1 MGRNALWDRVRVVI
15 DDTVVLASLVLLAWP
30 VTDPGHP
37 GGLAGRIM
45 PLLAALCL
53 GLAVLLLDTRRGQLR
68 LLTMAAALT
77 VVVIREVTGGLPAGG
92 IWLVLLVAAGGVLRQ
107 FLGPRIDPDRNRQ
120 QTLLAQQ
127 AFRDPLTGLGN
138 RRMFVEYAEEVIAEP
153 SRTRTAVIVVD
164 LDGLKDV
171 NEVLGHAAGD
181 DLLRAAAD
189 RLAVNVRANDT
200 VARLDGDEFVV
211 LLPGLEDEHAAVAVA
226 ERVLTE
232 LHRPLQVGGVALS
245 IRASAGVA
253 IAEHGGGGLDGVL
266 RRADQALIRA
276 KRDGGGVARRFDPVL
291 FAQAEQRRIAEQD
304 LLRGLEAGEFEVHY
318 QPIVDLDNGG
328 ITVGVEALVRWRHPE
343 KGLMPPAVFL
353 ELAEQLGQVPK
364 LGGWVLEE
372 ACRQAMD
379 WQHRFPGFEMNVNLS
394 ASQLSNP
401 RLVDDVREVLRR
413 TGLPPH
419 DLVLELTESVALTD
433 LVESARVLTALKE
446 LGVRIALDD
455 FGTGFSSLS
464 HLSTLPVDVVKIDR
478 SFVQAMPETGGASV
492 AEAVLHIARTFNL
505 SPVAEGVEDAGQAER
520 LKDLGAGRAQ
530 GYHFA
535 RPMPAVG
542 VTELLDKQ
550 TAEVV
555 VHIES

>member
-1 MGRNALWDRVRVVI
+1 MGRNALWDRVRVVV
-15 DDTVVLASLVLLAWP
+15 DDAVVLASLVLLAWP
-30 VTDPGHP
+30 VADPAQP
-37 GGLAGRIM
+37 GGPAGRIM

-53 GLAVLLLDTRRGQLR
+53 GLAVLLLDSRRGVLR
-68 LLTMAAALT
+68 YITVTAALA
-77 VVVIREVTGGLPAGG
+77 VAGIRHVAGDLPPMAT
-92 IWLVLLVAAGGVLRQ
+92 WLVLLVAGAGVLRQ
-107 FLGPRIDPDRNRQ
+107 FLGNRIDPDRNRQ
-120 QTLLAQQ
+120 QALLAQQ

-138 RRMFVEYAEEVIAEP
+138 RRMFVEYAEEVLAEP
-153 SRTRTAVIVVD
+153 SRTKTAVIVVD
-164 LDGLKDV
+164 LDGLREV
-171 NEVLGHAAGD
+171 NDVLGHAAGD

-211 LLPGLEDEHAAVAVA
+211 LLPGLEDEQAAVAVA

-232 LHRPLQVGGVALS
+232 LHRPLQLAGVALS

-253 IAEHGGGGLDGVL
+253 ITDGLDGLDGVL

-291 FAQAEQRRIAEQD
+291 FAKAEQRRLAEQD
-304 LLRGLEAGEFEVHY
+304 LMRGLEAGEFEVHY

-343 KGLMPPAVFL
+343 KGLVPPALFL
-353 ELAEQLGQVPK
+353 DLAEQLGQVPR

-372 ACRQAMD
+372 ACRQALA
-379 WQHRFPGFEMNVNLS
+379 WQGQFPGFEMNVNLS
-394 ASQLSNP
+394 ASQLTNP
-401 RLVDDVREVLRR
+401 KLIDEVRAVLER
-413 TGLPPH
+413 TGLPPR

-433 LVESARVLTALKE
+433 LVESARVLSQLKE

-535 RPMPAVG
+535 RPMPAIG

-550 TAEVV
+550 SAEVKL
-555 VHIES
+555 EM

>member
-1 MGRNALWDRVRVVI
+1 VGRNALWDRVRVVV
-15 DDTVVLASLVLLAWP
+15 DDAVVLASLVLLAWP
-30 VTDPGHP
+30 VADPAQP

-45 PLLAALCL
+45 PLLAALSL
-53 GLAVLLLDTRRGQLR
+53 GLAVLLLDSRRGVLR
-68 LLTMAAALT
+68 YVTVAAALA
-77 VVVIREVTGGLPAGG
+77 VAGIRHVTGDLPPAAT
-92 IWLVLLVAAGGVLRQ
+92 WLVLLVAGAGVLRQ
-107 FLGPRIDPDRNRQ
+107 FLGNRIDPDRNRQ

-138 RRMFVEYAEEVIAEP
+138 RRMFVEYAEEVLAEP
-153 SRTRTAVIVVD
+153 SRTKTAVIVVD
-164 LDGLKDV
+164 LDGLKEV
-171 NEVLGHAAGD
+171 NDVLGHAAGD

-211 LLPGLEDEHAAVAVA
+211 LLPGLEDEQAAVAVA

-232 LHRPLQVGGVALS
+232 LHRPLQLAGVALS

-253 IAEHGGGGLDGVL
+253 ITDGLDGLDGVL

-291 FAQAEQRRIAEQD
+291 FAKAEQRRLAEHD
-304 LLRGLEAGEFEVHY
+304 LMRGLEAGEFEVHY

-343 KGLMPPAVFL
+343 KGLVPPALFL
-353 ELAEQLGQVPK
+353 ELAEQLGQVPR

-372 ACRQAMD
+372 ACRQALA
-379 WQHRFPGFEMNVNLS
+379 WQVQFPGFEMNVNLS
-394 ASQLSNP
+394 ASQLTNP
-401 RLVDDVREVLRR
+401 KLIDEVREVLER
-413 TGLPPH
+413 TGLPPR

-433 LVESARVLTALKE
+433 LVESARVLSQLKE

-535 RPMPAVG
+535 RPMPAIG

-550 TAEVV
+550 SAEVRL
-555 VHIES
+555 EL

>member
-1 MGRNALWDRVRVVI
+1 MGRNALWDRVRIVV
-15 DDTVVLASLVLLAWP
+15 DDTVTLASLVLLAWP
-30 VTDPGHP
+30 VADPGQP
-37 GGLAGRIM
+37 WGLTGRIM

-53 GLAVLLLDTRRGQLR
+53 GLAVVLLDTRRGVLR
-68 LLTMAAALT
+68 LVTVAAALL
-77 VVVIREVTGGLPAGG
+77 VVAIRHLSGDLAPGAL
-92 IWLVLLVAAGGVLRQ
+92 WLLLLIGAAGLLRQ
-107 FLGPRIDPDRNRQ
+107 FLGSRIDPDRNRQ

-127 AFRDPLTGLGN
+127 AFRDPLTGIGN
-138 RRMFVEYAEEVIAEP
+138 RRMFVEYAEEVLAEP
-153 SRTRTAVIVVD
+153 SRTKTAVIVVD

-171 NEVLGHAAGD
+171 NDVLGHATGD
-181 DLLRAAAD
+181 ELLRAAAD
-189 RLAVNVRANDT
+189 RLSVNVRANDT

-211 LLPGLEDEHAAVAVA
+211 LLPGLEDEQAAVAVA

-232 LHRPLQVGGVALS
+232 LHRPLQVGGMELNM
-245 IRASAGVA
+245 RASAGVA
-253 IAEHGGGGLDGVL
+253 ITDGGDGLDGVL

-291 FAQAEQRRIAEQD
+291 FAKAEQRRLAEQD

-318 QPIVDLDNGG
+318 QPIVDLNQGG

-343 KGLMPPAVFL
+343 KGLVPPALFL
-353 ELAEQLGQVPK
+353 ELAEQLGQVPR

-372 ACRQAMD
+372 ACRQALT
-379 WQHRFPGFEMNVNLS
+379 WQGRFPGFEMNVNLS

-401 RLVDDVREVLRR
+401 RLVDEVREVLQR
-413 TGLPPH
+413 TGLPPQ

-433 LVESARVLTALKE
+433 LVESARVLSALKD

-505 SPVAEGVEDAGQAER
+505 SPVAEGVEDEGQAER
-520 LKDLGAGRAQ
+520 LKELACGRAQ

-535 RPMPAVG
+535 RPMPAVD

-550 TAEVV
+550 SAQVW
-555 VHIES
+555 

>member
-1 MGRNALWDRVRVVI
+1 MGRNALWDRVRVVV
-15 DDTVVLASLVLLAWP
+15 DDAVVLASLVLLAWP
-30 VTDPGHP
+30 VADPAQP
-37 GGLAGRIM
+37 GGLTGRVV
-45 PLLAALCL
+45 PLLAVLCL
-53 GLAVLLLDTRRGQLR
+53 GLAVLLLDSRRGVLR
-68 LLTMAAALT
+68 YVTVASAL
-77 VVVIREVTGGLPAGG
+77 VVVGIRHIAGDLPPAAT
-92 IWLVLLVAAGGVLRQ
+92 WLVLLLAGAGVLRQ
-107 FLGPRIDPDRNRQ
+107 FLGNRIDPDRNRQ

-127 AFRDPLTGLGN
+127 AFRDTLTGLGN
-138 RRMFVEYAEEVIAEP
+138 RRMFVEYAEEVLAEP
-153 SRTRTAVIVVD
+153 ARTKTAVIVVD
-164 LDGLKDV
+164 LDGLKEV
-171 NEVLGHAAGD
+171 NDVLGHAVGD
-181 DLLRAAAD
+181 DLLRAAAE
-189 RLAVNVRANDT
+189 RLALNVRANDT
-200 VARLDGDEFVV
+200 VARLDGDEFAV
-211 LLPGLEDEHAAVAVA
+211 LLPGLEDEQAAVAVA

-232 LHRPLQVGGVALS
+232 LHRPLQLAGVALT

-253 IAEHGGGGLDGVL
+253 ITDGFDGLNGVL
-266 RRADQALIRA
+266 RRADQALLRA

-291 FAQAEQRRIAEQD
+291 FAKAEQRRLAEQD
-304 LLRGLEAGEFEVHY
+304 LMRGLEAGEFEVHY

-343 KGLMPPAVFL
+343 KGLVPPALFL
-353 ELAEQLGQVPK
+353 DLAEQLGQVPR

-372 ACRQAMD
+372 ACRQALA
-379 WQHRFPGFEMNVNLS
+379 WQDRHPGFEMNVNLS
-394 ASQLSNP
+394 ASQLTNP
-401 RLVDDVREVLRR
+401 KLIDEVREVLER
-413 TGLPPH
+413 TGLPPQ

-433 LVESARVLTALKE
+433 LVESARVLSQLKE

-535 RPMPAVG
+535 RPMPAIG

-550 TAEVV
+550 SAEVKL
-555 VHIES
+555 EL

>member
-1 MGRNALWDRVRVVI
+1 MGRNALWDRIRVVV

-30 VTDPGHP
+30 VADPAQP
-37 GGLAGRIM
+37 GGPAGRIVI
-45 PLLAALCL
+45 LLAALVL
-53 GLAVLLLDTRRGQLR
+53 GLAVLLLDTRRGMLR
-68 LLTMAAALT
+68 LITMAAALL
-77 VVVIREVTGGLPAGG
+77 VVGIREVTHGLPPGG
-92 IWLVLLVAAGGVLRQ
+92 IWLVVLVAAAGLVRQ
-107 FLGPRIDPDRNRQ
+107 IIGARIDPDRNRQ

-138 RRMFVEYAEEVIAEP
+138 RKMFTEYATEVITEP
-153 SRTRTAVIVVD
+153 SRTKTAVIVVD
-164 LDGLKDV
+164 VDGLKDI
-171 NEVLGHAAGD
+171 NEALGHAAGD
-181 DLLRAAAD
+181 ELLRAAAA

-200 VARLDGDEFVV
+200 VARLDGDEFAV
-211 LLPGLEDEHAAVAVA
+211 LLPGLEDEQAAVAVA
-226 ERVLTE
+226 DRVLTE
-232 LHRPLQVGGVALS
+232 LHRPLQIGAITLN

-253 IAEHGGGGLDGVL
+253 VADHTGSLDGML

-291 FAQAEQRRIAEQD
+291 FARAEQQRLAEQD
-304 LLRGLEAGEFEVHY
+304 LMRGLEAGEFEVHY
-318 QPIVDLDNGG
+318 QPIVDLDQGG
-328 ITVGVEALVRWRHPE
+328 ITVGVEALVRWRHPQ
-343 KGLMPPAVFL
+343 KGLVPPALFL
-353 ELAEQLGQVPK
+353 ELAEQLGQVPR

-379 WQHRFPGFEMNVNLS
+379 WQNRFPGFEMNVNLS
-394 ASQLSNP
+394 ASQLGNP
-401 RLVDDVREVLRR
+401 KLIDEVREVLRR
-413 TGLPPH
+413 TGLPPR

-433 LVESARVLTALKE
+433 LVESARVLSALKE

-520 LKDLGAGRAQ
+520 LKELGAGRAQ

-535 RPMPAVG
+535 RPMPALG

-555 VHIES
+555 DAES

>member
-1 MGRNALWDRVRVVI
+1 MGRNALWDRVRVVV

-30 VTDPGHP
+30 VADPAQP
-37 GGLAGRIM
+37 GGLVGRIM

-53 GLAVLLLDTRRGQLR
+53 GLAVLLLDTRRGVLR
-68 LLTMAAALT
+68 YITVGTALAVAGFRHVNGDLPPMAT
-77 VVVIREVTGGLPAGG
+77 
-92 IWLVLLVAAGGVLRQ
+92 WLVLLVAGAGVLRQ
-107 FLGPRIDPDRNRQ
+107 FLGNRIDPDRNRQ

-138 RRMFVEYAEEVIAEP
+138 RRMFVEYAEEVLAEP
-153 SRTRTAVIVVD
+153 ARTKTAVIVVD
-164 LDGLKDV
+164 LDGLKEV
-171 NEVLGHAAGD
+171 NDVLGHAAGD

-211 LLPGLEDEHAAVAVA
+211 LLPGLEDEQAAVAVA

-232 LHRPLQVGGVALS
+232 LHRPLQLAGVALS

-253 IAEHGGGGLDGVL
+253 ITDGLDGLDGVL

-291 FAQAEQRRIAEQD
+291 FAKAEQRRLAEQD
-304 LLRGLEAGEFEVHY
+304 LMRGLEAGEFEVHY
-318 QPIVDLDNGG
+318 QPIVDLDQGG

-343 KGLMPPAVFL
+343 KGLVPPALFL
-353 ELAEQLGQVPK
+353 DLAEQLGQVPR

-372 ACRQAMD
+372 ACRQALT
-379 WQHRFPGFEMNVNLS
+379 WQDRHPGFEMNVNLS
-394 ASQLSNP
+394 ASQLTNP
-401 RLVDDVREVLRR
+401 NLIDEVREVLER
-413 TGLPPH
+413 TGLPPR

-433 LVESARVLTALKE
+433 LVESARVLSQLKE

-535 RPMPAVG
+535 RPMPAIG

-550 TAEVV
+550 SAEVKL
-555 VHIES
+555 ET

>member
-1 MGRNALWDRVRVVI
+1 VGRNALWDRVRVVV
-15 DDTVVLASLVLLAWP
+15 DDAVVLASLVLLAWP
-30 VTDPGHP
+30 VADPAQP
-37 GGLAGRIM
+37 GGPAGRIM

-53 GLAVLLLDTRRGQLR
+53 GLAVLLLDSQRGILR
-68 LLTMAAALT
+68 YITVTAALA
-77 VVVIREVTGGLPAGG
+77 VAGIRHVAGDLPPAAT
-92 IWLVLLVAAGGVLRQ
+92 WLVLLVAGAGVLRQ
-107 FLGPRIDPDRNRQ
+107 FLGNRIDPDRNRQ
-120 QTLLAQQ
+120 QALLAQQ

-138 RRMFVEYAEEVIAEP
+138 RRMFVEYAEEVLAEP
-153 SRTRTAVIVVD
+153 ARTKTAVIVVD
-164 LDGLKDV
+164 LDGLREV
-171 NEVLGHAAGD
+171 NDVLGHAAGD

-211 LLPGLEDEHAAVAVA
+211 LLPGLEDEQAAVAVA

-232 LHRPLQVGGVALS
+232 LHRPLQLAGVALS

-253 IAEHGGGGLDGVL
+253 ITDGLDGLDGVL

-291 FAQAEQRRIAEQD
+291 FAKAEQRRLAEHD
-304 LLRGLEAGEFEVHY
+304 LMRGLEAGEFEVHY

-343 KGLMPPAVFL
+343 KGLVPPALFL
-353 ELAEQLGQVPK
+353 DLAEQLGQVPR

-372 ACRQAMD
+372 ACRQALA
-379 WQHRFPGFEMNVNLS
+379 WQVQFPGFEMNVNLS
-394 ASQLSNP
+394 ASQLTNP
-401 RLVDDVREVLRR
+401 KLIQEVREVLER
-413 TGLPPH
+413 TGLPPR

-433 LVESARVLTALKE
+433 LVESARVLSQLKE

-535 RPMPAVG
+535 RPMPAIG

-550 TAEVV
+550 SAEVKL
-555 VHIES
+555 EM

>member
-1 MGRNALWDRVRVVI
+1 VGRNALWDRVRVVV

-30 VTDPGHP
+30 VADPGQP

-53 GLAVLLLDTRRGQLR
+53 GLAVLLLDSRRGVLR
-68 LLTMAAALT
+68 HATVAAA
-77 VVVIREVTGGLPAGG
+77 
-92 IWLVLLVAAGGVLRQ
+92 LVAAGVRHVTGDLPPAATWLVLAVAGAGVLRQ
-107 FLGPRIDPDRNRQ
+107 FLGTRIDPDRNRQ

-138 RRMFVEYAEEVIAEP
+138 RRMFLEYAEEVLAEP
-153 SRTRTAVIVVD
+153 SRTKTAVIVVD
-164 LDGLKDV
+164 LDGMKDV

-211 LLPGLEDEHAAVAVA
+211 LLPGLEDEQAAVAVA
-226 ERVLTE
+226 DRVLTE

-253 IAEHGGGGLDGVL
+253 ITDGHDGLDGVL
-266 RRADQALIRA
+266 RRADQALLRA

-291 FAQAEQRRIAEQD
+291 FAKAEQRRIAEQD
-304 LLRGLEAGEFEVHY
+304 LMRGLEAGEFEVHY
-318 QPIVDLDNGG
+318 QPIVDLANGG

-343 KGLMPPAVFL
+343 KGLVPPALFL
-353 ELAEQLGQVPK
+353 ELAEQLGQVPR

-379 WQHRFPGFEMNVNLS
+379 WQIRFPGFEMNVNLS
-394 ASQLSNP
+394 ASQLTNP
-401 RLVDDVREVLRR
+401 RLVEEVREVLVR
-413 TGLPPH
+413 TGLPPQ

-433 LVESARVLTALKE
+433 LVESARVLSALKE

-464 HLSTLPVDVVKIDR
+464 HLSALPVDVVKIDR

-505 SPVAEGVEDAGQAER
+505 SPVAEGVEDEGQAER
-520 LKDLGAGRAQ
+520 LKELACGRAQ

-535 RPMPAVG
+535 RPMPALG
-542 VTELLDKQ
+542 VTELLAKQ
-550 TAEVV
+550 SAEVV
-555 VHIES
+555 TVEQL

>member
-1 MGRNALWDRVRVVI
+1 MGRNAQWDRVRVVV

-30 VTDPGHP
+30 VADPAYP
-37 GGLAGRIM
+37 GGLPGRII

-53 GLAVLLLDTRRGQLR
+53 GMAVLLLDGRRGLLR
-68 LLTMAAALT
+68 NTTVAAALA
-77 VVVIREVTGGLPAGG
+77 VAAIRHLTGDLPTAAT
-92 IWLVLLVAAGGVLRQ
+92 WLVLLIAAAGVVKQ
-107 FLGPRIDPDRNRQ
+107 FFGNRIDPDRNRQ

-127 AFRDPLTGLGN
+127 AFRDPLTGIGN
-138 RRMFVEYAEEVIAEP
+138 RRMFVEYAEEVLAEP
-153 SRTRTAVIVVD
+153 RRTKTAVIVVD

-171 NEVLGHAAGD
+171 NDVLGHAVGD

-189 RLAVNVRANDT
+189 RLSVNVRANDT

-211 LLPGLEDEHAAVAVA
+211 LLPSLEDEHAAVAVA

-232 LHRPLQVGGVALS
+232 LHRPLQVGGVTLS

-253 IAEHGGGGLDGVL
+253 ITDGGDGLDAVL

-291 FAQAEQRRIAEQD
+291 FAAAEQRRVAEAD
-304 LLRGLEAGEFEVHY
+304 LMRGLEAGEFEVHY
-318 QPIVDLDNGG
+318 QPIVDLTNGG
-328 ITVGVEALVRWRHPE
+328 MTVGVEALVRWRHPK
-343 KGLMPPAVFL
+343 KGLVPPALFL
-353 ELAEQLGQVPK
+353 ELAEQLGQVPR

-379 WQHRFPGFEMNVNLS
+379 WQVQFPGFELNVNLS
-394 ASQLSNP
+394 ASQLGNP
-401 RLVDDVREVLRR
+401 KLIDEVREVLVR
-413 TGLPPH
+413 TGLPPQ

-433 LVESARVLTALKE
+433 LVESARVLSALKE

-492 AEAVLHIARTFNL
+492 AEAVMHIARTFNL

-520 LKDLGAGRAQ
+520 LKELACGRAQ

-535 RPMPAVG
+535 RPMPALG

-550 TAEVV
+550 SAEVL
-555 VHIES
+555 